1 MQIPPNDTQAEG
13 CLICRILEEPG
24 AIHHVRGKLLPEHFY
39 SEANRRI
46 YEAACCLASHGLDV
60 DAVGVASRLKDTDRL
75 DQVGGTAYLAEL
87 SGMPYAHD
95 LEATAAN
102 ITAKWRLRNLLVVL
116 ARVEAEAH
124 HCADPGAFFE
134 QAQQDVFAACRSDTE
149 NGMRRLSD
157 YMAEVYRELA
167 DGDGTVRYPTTGFQ
181 KLDHLIGGWKPGKL
195 TVLCGSPGAGK
206 SAFALQS
213 AIRCVAPPSFGCIAF
228 SAEMAGV
235 ELGERGLAMVSKV
248 DTRSVANNPN
258 EFSGWTHLANTVA
271 GMDRVP
277 LNVADGEIT
286 IPRIQSEVRRALAK
300 GPLGLVV
307 VDYIQL
313 ISAVRQ
319 RGDTLD
325 QVVGTLTKQ
334 LKLVAMMGTHV
345 LAISSLNR
353 RAEDGPPTLN
363 SLRDS
368 GAIAFHADT
377 VLALHHHAAEFE
389 NPNDTR
395 DINCLVLKNRGGPMG
410 KFRLR
415 FVPQFSTFE
424 EC

>member
-1 MQIPPNDTQAEG
+1 MLVPPNDTQAEG

-24 AIHHVRGKLLPEHFY
+24 AIHEVRGKLLPEHFY

-46 YEAACCLASHGLDV
+46 YEAACDLAAVDKIV
-60 DAVGVASRLKDTDRL
+60 DAASVATRLSDTDRL
-75 DQVGGTAYLAEL
+75 EQVGGTAYIAEL
-87 SGMPYAHD
+87 SGMPYTHD
-95 LEATAAN
+95 IAETAAG

-134 QAQQDVFAACRSDTE
+134 QAQQDVFAACHANTDS
-149 NGMRRLSD
+149 GVRLLAD
-157 YMAEVYRELA
+157 AMGEVYRELA
-167 DGDGTVRYPTTGFQ
+167 DDDGPARYPRTGFRR
-181 KLDHLIGGWKPGKL
+181 LDDYIGGWRPGKI

-206 SAFALQS
+206 SAFALQTS
-213 AIRCVAPPSFGCIAF
+213 LYAAAGCWDCLLF
-228 SAEMAGV
+228 SAEMAAL
-235 ELGERGLAMVSKV
+235 ELGERGLSMVARV
-248 DTRSVANNPN
+248 DLRSVASNSD
-258 EFSGWTHLANTVA
+258 EFTGWNHLARTCSS
-271 GMDRVP
+271 MDRVP
-277 LNVADGEIT
+277 LQIADGEIT

-325 QVVGTLTKQ
+325 QAIGTLTKQ
-334 LKLVAMMGTHV
+334 LKLIAMMGTHV

-377 VLALHHHAAEFE
+377 VIALHHKQAEFE

-395 DINCLVLKNRGGPMG
+395 DINALVLKNRGGPMG

-424 EC
+424 EV

>member
-1 MQIPPNDTQAEG
+1 MHVPPNDTQAEG
-13 CLICRILEEPG
+13 CLLCRILEEPG
-24 AIHHVRGKLLPEHFY
+24 AIHAVRGRLLPEHFY

-46 YEAACCLASHGLDV
+46 YEAACDLAASDKIV
-60 DAVGVASRLKDTDRL
+60 DVASVAARLRDTDRL
-75 DQVGGTAYLAEL
+75 EQVGGTAYLAEL

-95 LEATAAN
+95 LEETAGG

-124 HCADPGAFFE
+124 LCADTGSFFE
-134 QAQQDVFAACRSDTE
+134 SAQQVVFEACQANTDS
-149 NGMRRLSD
+149 GVSRLAD
-157 YMAEVYRELA
+157 AMGEVYRELCE
-167 DGDGTVRYPTTGFQ
+167 DDGTARYPQTGFRR
-181 KLDHLIGGWKPGKL
+181 LDDYVGGWKPGKL

-206 SAFALQS
+206 SAFALQTALNAAS
-213 AIRCVAPPSFGCIAF
+213 MFGWNCIVF
-228 SAEMAGV
+228 SAEMAAT
-235 ELGERGLAMVSKV
+235 ELGERGLSMALRV
-248 DTRSVANNPN
+248 DMRSVASNPDD
-258 EFSGWTHLANTVA
+258 FTDWTRLANKVKSME
-271 GMDRVP
+271 GVP
-277 LNVADGEIT
+277 LHVADGEIT

-325 QVVGTLTKQ
+325 QAIGTLTKQ
-334 LKLVAMMGTHV
+334 LKLIAMMGTHV

-353 RAEDGPPTLN
+353 RQEDGPPTLN

-377 VLALHHHAAEFE
+377 VLALHHKQAEFE
-389 NPNDTR
+389 NPNDVR
-395 DINCLVLKNRGGPMG
+395 DINALVLKNRGGPMG

-424 EC
+424 EV

>member
-1 MQIPPNDTQAEG
+1 MRIPPSDVQAEG
-13 CLICRILEEPG
+13 CLLCRILEDPG
-24 AIHHVRGKLLPEHFY
+24 VIHCVRGKLLPEHFY

-46 YEAACCLASHGLDV
+46 YEAACDLAAKDVVV
-60 DAVGVASRLKDTDRL
+60 DAVSVASRLRDADRL
-75 DQVGGTAYLAEL
+75 QQVGGAAYLAEL
-87 SGMPYAHD
+87 AGMPYVHD
-95 LEATAAN
+95 LSETAAG

-116 ARVEAEAH
+116 SRVEAEAY
-124 HCADPGAFFE
+124 HCEDPGAFFE
-134 QAQQDVFAACRSDTE
+134 QAQQSVFDACHANTDR
-149 NGMRRLSD
+149 GMRRLSELMD
-157 YMAEVYRELA
+157 DVYRELSS
-167 DGDGTVRYPTTGFQ
+167 GDGTKRYPTTGFQ
-181 KLDHLIGGWKPGKL
+181 QLDQLICGWKPGKL

-206 SAFALQS
+206 SAFALETS
-213 AIRCVAPPSFGCIAF
+213 IHAAARDFPCLLF
-228 SAEMAGV
+228 SAEMSEL
-235 ELGERGLAMVSKV
+235 ELGERGLAMVAKV
-248 DTRSVANNPN
+248 DTQGVVSNPSA
-258 EFSGWTHLANTVA
+258 FTGWSHLAGIA
-271 GMDRVP
+271 QSMGRVP
-277 LNVADGEIT
+277 LQVVDGEVT
-286 IPRIQSEVRRALAK
+286 IPRIQSEVRKALAS

-313 ISAVRQ
+313 ISATRQ

-325 QVVGTLTKQ
+325 QVVGTITKQ
-334 LKLVAMMGTHV
+334 LKQIAMLGTHV

-395 DINCLVLKNRGGPMG
+395 DINVLVLKNRGGPMG

-424 EC
+424 EV